1 VSVVKNRAFAVLIPT
16 LLLLS
21 IPALASGQSDG
32 GLVINEFMADNDG
45 AVPGPYLT
53 FPDWIELYNGG
64 NTPIDLSGMCLTED
78 LANAP
83 WRFPNG
89 TILAP
94 GGFLLVWGN
103 RGSGPDMLHTNF
115 SPNAGGGTLTLLA
128 VDGTTVIDQVTFKKQ
143 IRDVSYGRIP
153 DGGSTWSHLTNS
165 TPGEA
170 NVENTQTGISTN
182 WPVWA
187 FIVGSL
193 VVCVLIV
200 IIGKKRGWG
209 KTDGQQVTLFEA

>member
-1 VSVVKNRAFAVLIPT
+1 ML
-16 LLLLS
+16 
-21 IPALASGQSDG
+21 ALASGQSNG

-78 LANAP
+78 GGNAP

-115 SPNAGGGTLTLLA
+115 SPNANGGTLTLLA
-128 VDGTTVIDQVTFKKQ
+128 VDGTTIIDQVTFKKQ

-153 DGGSTWSHLTNS
+153 DGGSTWHHLINP

-170 NVENTQTGISTN
+170 NRENPQTGISVN
-182 WPVWA
+182 WLVWA
-187 FIVGSL
+187 FIAGSL
-193 VVCVLIV
+193 IVCVLIV

-209 KTDGQQVTLFEA
+209 KTDGQQVTVFET

>member
-1 VSVVKNRAFAVLIPT
+1 MKNRAFVVLTAT
-16 LLLLS
+16 LLLLL
-21 IPALASGQSDG
+21 IPALASGQSNS

-45 AVPGPYLT
+45 AVPGPYST

-78 LANAP
+78 LTNPP

-94 GGFLLVWGN
+94 GEFLIVWGN
-103 RGSGPDMLHTNF
+103 RGSGPGMLHTNF
-115 SPNAGGGTLTLLA
+115 SPNANGGTLTLLA

-153 DGGSTWSHLTNS
+153 DGGSTWHHLINP

-170 NVENTQTGISTN
+170 NRENPQTGISTN
-182 WPVWA
+182 WLVWA

-200 IIGKKRGWG
+200 IIGKKKRMG
-209 KTDGQQVTLFEA
+209 EN

>member
-1 VSVVKNRAFAVLIPT
+1 VSIVKSRAAAVLIPT
-16 LLLLS
+16 LLLLTML
-21 IPALASGQSDG
+21 ALASGQSNG

-78 LANAP
+78 GGNAP

-115 SPNAGGGTLTLLA
+115 SPNANGGTLTLLA
-128 VDGTTVIDQVTFKKQ
+128 VDGTTIIDQVTFKKQ

-153 DGGSTWSHLTNS
+153 DGGSTWHHLINP

-170 NVENTQTGISTN
+170 NRENPQTGISVN
-182 WPVWA
+182 WLVWA
-187 FIVGSL
+187 FIAGSL
-193 VVCVLIV
+193 IVCVLIV

-209 KTDGQQVTLFEA
+209 KTDGQQVTVFET